1 MRRQAARTL
10 ASSLLANKC
19 FFPGKESF
27 AVHLIGSNPR
37 LEYSIDNSCI
47 MRTSIPWAGP
57 GCGGGFHSNRKTKQ
71 EKEKKNFFFW
81 TMHVHMYCTR
91 IITWSKTGVLLYV
104 LDYDDVT
111 YIS

>member
-10 ASSLLANKC
+10 ASSLLAKC

-47 MRTSIPWAGP
+47 MRTSPGP
-57 GCGGGFHSNRKTKQ
+57 ALGVVVDFIQIEKQ
-71 EKEKKNFFFW
+71 NKKKKKKVFFLDHAC
-81 TMHVHMYCTR
+81 TYTCTR
-91 IITWSKTGVLLYV
+91 IIIWRKIGVLLYV

>member
-10 ASSLLANKC
+10 ASSLLAKC

-47 MRTSIPWAGP
+47 MRTSPGP
-57 GCGGGFHSNRKTKQ
+57 ALGVVVDFIQIEKQ
-71 EKEKKNFFFW
+71 NKKKKKKVFFFGPC
-81 TMHVHMYCTR
+81 MYTCTR
-91 IITWSKTGVLLYV
+91 IIIIWRKTGVLLYV